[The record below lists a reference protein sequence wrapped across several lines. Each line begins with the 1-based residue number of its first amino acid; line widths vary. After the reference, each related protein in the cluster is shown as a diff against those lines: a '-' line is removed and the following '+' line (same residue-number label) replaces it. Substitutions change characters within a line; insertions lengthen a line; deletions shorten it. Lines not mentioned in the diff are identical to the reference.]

1 MHLTVDIQLPGE
13 GAAGRELAGQMLT
26 VRMVDL
32 SGREDDMKIEEVYS
46 TALVRS
52 FFFRDRCRSWCW
64 CTVPGCI
71 SQSIFAGP
79 SLRFRACDFPGR
91 T

>member
-1 MHLTVDIQLPGE
+1 MHLTADIQLHGE
-13 GAAGRELAGQMLT
+13 GAAGRELAGQMLI

-52 FFFRDRCRSWCW
+52 FFFRDRMSFLVLVHRSRLY
-64 CTVPGCI
+64 
-71 SQSIFAGP
+71 QSTNLRGP
-79 SLRFRACDFPGR
+79 ESTFSCL
-91 T
+91 

>member
-13 GAAGRELAGQMLT
+13 GAAGRELAGQMLI

-71 SQSIFAGP
+71 SQPIFAGP